1 MLPNHNVI
9 NPVNRNYIEVE
20 TIIEKTLGQFKNA
33 LTSTNIHEK
42 MNHEEYANPNENYQI
57 LINILSKAKEIYMPK
72 TTRRYNKRKDKK
84 EKWMTN
90 ELLQQIN
97 KKNDMYVDWKNK
109 STTTEMYN
117 NKKINFKTFEK
128 IVNINIAETKRIY
141 VKHPYKTLKMSQ
153 IFFFILLEIHNIDYR
168 DLYFHIKSS
177 SLNELF
183 VKQSHIKVS

>member
-1 MLPNHNVI
+1 MVLCPKLLCLHAYPIPVTRSLIIYLQITEKNHTNLILTSTISDHQMTCCMLPNHNVI

-20 TIIEKTLGQFKNA
+20 TINEKTLGQFKNA

-42 MNHEEYANPNENYQI
+42 MNHEEYANPNKNYQI

-72 TTRRYNKRKDKK
+72 TTRRYNKDKK

-97 KKNDMYVDWKNK
+97 RKNDMYVDWKTK

-117 NKKINFKTFEK
+117 NKKINF
-128 IVNINIAETKRIY
+128 N
-141 VKHPYKTLKMSQ
+141 
-153 IFFFILLEIHNIDYR
+153 
-168 DLYFHIKSS
+168 
-177 SLNELF
+177 
-183 VKQSHIKVS
+183 